1 MKEQAVGASSSI
13 AFLSCLSG
21 SEVAGH
27 QYHRVVAFLSCLSG
41 SEVCACKPRHIRT
54 FLSCLSGSEDLLLSV
69 TALVV
74 FLSCLSGSEGT
85 PLRTT
90 RGSHFLSCL
99 SGSEV
104 ELTVYKSLIFKEHS
118 RPLEVLPIF
127 LDRLQPFEIPGL
139 FTRPGKRVKTEA
151 L

>member
-1 MKEQAVGASSSI
+1 M
-13 AFLSCLSG
+13 
-21 SEVAGH
+21 
-27 QYHRVVAFLSCLSG
+27 
-41 SEVCACKPRHIRT
+41 
-54 FLSCLSGSEDLLLSV
+54 
-69 TALVV
+69 V
-74 FLSCLSGSEGT
+74 FLSCLSGSEAHQQNDQHQGQ
-85 PLRTT
+85 
-90 RGSHFLSCL
+90 FLSCL